1 MAPSATPHPAPGPDS
16 PDSPDSPGRSD
27 RADGSPGQTPYFAR
41 LAAERP
47 DIALCRASSAVAR
60 AAEAHA
66 AGVGLG
72 VGPHL
77 VLKMLTEAGP
87 GSQRVLS
94 DQLRIDRTVMVG
106 ICDGLERAG
115 HVRRER
121 AAGDR
126 RAYAVTV
133 TDAGRAELAR
143 AERAVPGFLD
153 DSFQRL
159 TPGERRQ
166 LTRLLGKL
174 LGTADG

>member
-1 MAPSATPHPAPGPDS
+1 MAPSATPRPAPGAD
-16 PDSPDSPGRSD
+16 DADRSN
-27 RADGSPGQTPYFAR
+27 GSSGSHEQTPYFAR

-66 AGVGLG
+66 GGVGLG

-87 GSQRVLS
+87 SSQRVLS

-143 AERAVPGFLD
+143 AERTIPGFLD

-166 LTRLLGKL
+166 LIRLLGKL
-174 LGTADG
+174 LGTTDD